1 MRPLLAAVL
10 STGVVG
16 LCAWVGGNEV
26 LAAADSW
33 KRAVPYAQ
41 ASRETTTAAKAVIN
55 GAGSEECL
63 RGKLSN
69 ALIRLSNSC
78 DVNGHATDACELAN
92 RLSSR
97 ESALSVVEMV
107 STSESLL
114 EMLEGNAPQP

>member
-26 LAAADSW
+26 LAASDSW

-97 ESALSVVEMV
+97 ESALSAGEMV

-114 EMLEGNAPQP
+114 EMLGDNGPQP

>member
-1 MRPLLAAVL
+1 MRPLLVAVL

-41 ASRETTTAAKAVIN
+41 ASSETTTAAKAVIN

-97 ESALSVVEMV
+97 ESALSAGEMV

-114 EMLEGNAPQP
+114 EMLDDNGPQP

>member
-1 MRPLLAAVL
+1 MRPLLATVL

-97 ESALSVVEMV
+97 ESALSAGEMV

-114 EMLEGNAPQP
+114 EMLGDNGPQP

>member
-10 STGVVG
+10 STGVG
-16 LCAWVGGNEV
+16 LCAWVAGTEAF
-26 LAAADSW
+26 AAADSW

-55 GAGSEECL
+55 GAGSEGCL

-114 EMLEGNAPQP
+114 EMLGDNGSKR

>member
-16 LCAWVGGNEV
+16 LCALVGGNEV

-55 GAGSEECL
+55 RAGSEECL

-114 EMLEGNAPQP
+114 EMLEGNVPQP

>member
-10 STGVVG
+10 STGVG
-16 LCAWVGGNEV
+16 LCAWVAGTEAF
-26 LAAADSW
+26 AAADSW

-114 EMLEGNAPQP
+114 EMLGDNGPQP

>member
-1 MRPLLAAVL
+1 MRPLLASVL
-10 STGVVG
+10 STGLG

-33 KRAVPYAQ
+33 KRAVPYAE

-92 RLSSR
+92 HLSSR
-97 ESALSVVEMV
+97 ESALSAVEMV

-114 EMLEGNAPQP
+114 KMLGDDGPQP

>member
-10 STGVVG
+10 SSGVG
-16 LCAWVGGNEV
+16 LCAWVASTEAF
-26 LAAADSW
+26 AAADSW

-78 DVNGHATDACELAN
+78 DVNGHATEACELAN

-114 EMLEGNAPQP
+114 EMLGENGSKR

>member
-10 STGVVG
+10 SSGVG
-16 LCAWVGGNEV
+16 LCALVAGAEAF
-26 LAAADSW
+26 AAADSW

-69 ALIRLSNSC
+69 ALIRLANSC

-114 EMLEGNAPQP
+114 EMLGDNGPQP

>member
-10 STGVVG
+10 SAGVG
-16 LCAWVGGNEV
+16 LCAWVAGTEAF
-26 LAAADSW
+26 AAADSW
-33 KRAVPYAQ
+33 KRAVPYGQ
-41 ASRETTTAAKAVIN
+41 ASSETTTAAKAVIN

-114 EMLEGNAPQP
+114 EMLGDNGPQP